1 MPSLRIRWSE
11 SEARKAYA
19 RPFMVT
25 FVTDDGADVGSVA
38 VSGADLLY
46 YSQFQAAVLA
56 LTGELFT
63 DFAVEGAADPQG
75 AWLDALAALLPALGE
90 ITVAPASSFDEHHG
104 RVFRFTVSGGDST
117 ASVDAAVLLEYQE
130 LQAVLAHQTGRIY
143 RDGEIEAVADA
154 GARRTA
160 WNATL
165 TRLVSRP
172 AAGEAMSEAWPWR

>member
-11 SEARKAYA
+11 SEARKPYA

-25 FVTDDGADVGSVA
+25 FATDDGADVGSIA

-63 DFAVEGAADPQG
+63 DFAVEASADPQG
-75 AWLDALAALLPALGE
+75 AWLDSLAALLPALPE
-90 ITVAPASSFDEHHG
+90 ITVTPASSFDDHLG
-104 RVFRFTVSGGDST
+104 RVFRFTVTAGAST
-117 ASVDAAVLLEYQE
+117 ASVEAAGLLEYQE
-130 LQAVLAHQTGRIY
+130 FQAVLAHQTGRIY
-143 RDGEIEAVADA
+143 RDLDIEAVAEV

-160 WNATL
+160 WNAAL

-172 AAGEAMSEAWPWR
+172 GPGEAMSEAWPWR

>member
-1 MPSLRIRWSE
+1 MASLRIRWSE
-11 SEARKAYA
+11 SEARKPYA

-25 FVTDDGADVGSVA
+25 FAAGDGADVGSVA

-63 DFAVEGAADPQG
+63 DFAVEAAPDPQG
-75 AWLDALAALLPALGE
+75 AWLDSLAALLPALPE
-90 ITVAPASSFDEHHG
+90 ITVTPASSFDEHHG
-104 RVFRFTVSGGDST
+104 RVFRFTVSAGGST
-117 ASVDAAVLLEYQE
+117 ATVDAAGLLEYQE
-130 LQAVLAHQTGRIY
+130 FQALLAHQTGRIY
-143 RDGEIEAVADA
+143 RYLDIEAIADA

-160 WNATL
+160 WNAAL

-172 AAGEAMSEAWPWR
+172 APGEAMSEVWPWR